1 MFLDTVDSD
10 TTNQYKYLDKDK
22 TECVN
27 NNKNTN
33 STLLWSSGPYHTPPM
48 QCWHPSQAADS
59 PPTQR
64 WRPSH
69 AAKKPPL
76 Q

>member
-48 QCWHPSQAADS
+48 QC
-59 PPTQR
+59 
-64 WRPSH
+64 
-69 AAKKPPL
+69 
-76 Q
+76 